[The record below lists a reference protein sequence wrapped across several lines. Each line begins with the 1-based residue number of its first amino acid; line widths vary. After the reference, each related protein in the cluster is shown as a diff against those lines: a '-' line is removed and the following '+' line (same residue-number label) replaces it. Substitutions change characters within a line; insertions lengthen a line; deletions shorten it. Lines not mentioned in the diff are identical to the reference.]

1 LGCQSALAFCY
12 FENAC
17 EIRLSPT
24 NVEAKRNDKM
34 EEEMHKGK
42 WIFKLILTVVL
53 GLGWSLAWAQFPNNP
68 TWTTFLKAGDIVG
81 GVAVG
86 AMEGLTGDD
95 NGIFYVADRGPSDT
109 DNNDT
114 CHVWRINYNTGI
126 VDLVGQIEADPCRP
140 SGLARDSNG
149 DLFITT
155 GEGGGIIYR
164 LTPNAT
170 NPTSGGALGS
180 VYATGVPG
188 ANGVAFLGT
197 DLFVTDGGQ
206 NLGRVWKI
214 ASCATRPCPAVE
226 FFRIQPMRNGTTLGG
241 NVLVSTQPD
250 GVGSVRYTVP
260 RHNTASPTITDR
272 QDLVAN
278 GVAFSADRRYIF
290 VSDTARGAIWRAELK
305 VNGDLKSNTG
315 CDPTFH
321 PDTLCM
327 DSLYV
332 AHPLLEGVDGIILLT
347 DGTILASVNER
358 NAIVAVGP
366 DKNVADVFRN
376 AADELFLRNG
386 DGSRQRPL
394 EFPTSPFASGNRFCT
409 TNADTPRRDNNP
421 NGSGEGQKV
430 NCLDH
435 NLSGSGLPLPI
446 Q

>member
-1 LGCQSALAFCY
+1 
-12 FENAC
+12 
-17 EIRLSPT
+17 
-24 NVEAKRNDKM
+24 
-34 EEEMHKGK
+34 MHKGK
-42 WIFKLILTVVL
+42 WIFKLILTVVM
-53 GLGWSLAWAQFPNNP
+53 GLRWSLAWAQFPNNP
-68 TWTTFLKAGDIVG
+68 TWTTYLKARDIIG
-81 GVAVG
+81 GVTVG

-95 NGIFYVADRGPSDT
+95 NGNFYVADRGDDT
-109 DNNDT
+109 TNNDT
-114 CHVWRINYNTGI
+114 CHVWRINYNTGM

-140 SGLARDSNG
+140 SGLARDSKG

-170 NPTSGGALGS
+170 NPTFGGALGS

-206 NLGRVWKI
+206 NMGRVWKI
-214 ASCATRPCPAVE
+214 ASCGSPPCPAVE
-226 FFRIQPMRNGTTLGG
+226 FLRIQPMRNSTALGG
-241 NVLVSTQPD
+241 NVATQPD
-250 GVGSVRYTVP
+250 GVGSERYTVP
-260 RHNTASPTITDR
+260 RHTISQINNQDR
-272 QDLVAN
+272 QSITAN
-278 GVAFSADRRYIF
+278 GVAFSPDRRFIF

-305 VNGDLKSNTG
+305 DNGGLKSNTG

-358 NAIVAVGP
+358 NAIVAVAP

-376 AADELFLRNG
+376 AADGSFLRSG

-421 NGSGEGQKV
+421 NESGEGQKV

-435 NLSGSGLPLPI
+435 DLSGSGLPLPI

>member
-1 LGCQSALAFCY
+1 VCWLFVISKTLR
-12 FENAC
+12 
-17 EIRLSPT
+17 EIRLPLT
-24 NVEAKRNDKM
+24 NIEAKRNAKM

-53 GLGWSLAWAQFPNNP
+53 GFGWSLAWAQFPNNP
-68 TWTTFLKAGDIVG
+68 TWTTFLKAGDIIG

-109 DNNDT
+109 DNSDT

-188 ANGVAFLGT
+188 ANGVAFLGI

-214 ASCATRPCPAVE
+214 ASCATLPCPAVE
-226 FFRIQPMRNGTTLGG
+226 FFRIQPMRNSTALGG
-241 NVLVSTQPD
+241 NVLPTTQPD
-250 GVGSVRYTVP
+250 GVGSERYTVP
-260 RHNTASPTITDR
+260 RHTISAVNNLDR
-272 QDLVAN
+272 QSITAN
-278 GVAFSADRRYIF
+278 GVAFSADRGFIF

-321 PDTLCM
+321 SNTLCM
-327 DSLYV
+327 DSLYI

-358 NAIVAVGP
+358 NAIVAVTP

-376 AADELFLRNG
+376 ASDGLFLRNG

-421 NGSGEGQKV
+421 NTSGEGQKV
-430 NCLDH
+430 TCLDH
-435 NLSGSGLPLPI
+435 NLSGSGLPLPV